1 MDTHGTSPAD
11 LGLQAACRFPVPVQ
25 SNRETKGPGM
35 SEIQSSSVVPVAVKN
50 TGPSLLVP
58 RPPRWRGKL
67 EALVIPA
74 GAIFVSVI
82 LFGIF
87 CAANGANPLAV
98 YASINKAAFA
108 SWYAWQETL
117 VRAAPL
123 MLCALCTAI
132 PIRLGLVII
141 GNEGALVI
149 GGLCAT
155 AAGLAVP
162 HASPLATQIIMA
174 GAGMLCGGLWIMT
187 VGALKHF
194 RGVNE
199 TISGL
204 LMNYIAIAI
213 LNQMVNG
220 PMRDPSSLNKPST
233 YPIPDEKMLQP
244 IGNSSIHWGLVYGIV
259 ACVLVWFLVH
269 HTTFGFKMRMIGGNI
284 RAARIA
290 GLPVGAV
297 MLTACFIAGAM
308 PGLAGMVE
316 VAAVNGSANESLNAW
331 YGNSG
336 ILVAFLARQNA
347 LAVIIVSILL
357 GGLLASGGILQ
368 RVHHLPDATTLVFQG
383 LVFLVILFSES
394 LYGRWKFFQE
404 KAA

>member
-1 MDTHGTSPAD
+1 MRTNGTSPAD
-11 LGLQAACRFPVPVQ
+11 LVLQAACRPALAT
-25 SNRETKGPGM
+25 RHCKTTGPGM
-35 SEIQSSSVVPVAVKN
+35 SEIQTEPAAPVASPAA
-50 TGPSLLVP
+50 GPGFRSFMP
-58 RPPRWRGKL
+58 RRWRGML
-67 EALVIPA
+67 EAVAIPA
-74 GAIFVSVI
+74 GAIFVSII
-82 LFGIF
+82 LFGLF
-87 CAANGANPLAV
+87 CAVNGANPFAV

-149 GGLCAT
+149 GGLFAT

-162 HASPLATQIIMA
+162 HASPLATQIVMA
-174 GAGMLCGGLWIMT
+174 GAGMLCGGLWIML
-187 VGALKHF
+187 VGALKYF

-220 PMRDPSSLNKPST
+220 PMRDPSSLNKPSS

-244 IGNSSIHWGLVYGIV
+244 IGSTSIHWGLVYGIV
-259 ACVLVWFLVH
+259 ACVIVWFLVH
-269 HTTFGFKMRMIGGNI
+269 HTTFGFKMRTIGGNI

-290 GLPVGAV
+290 GLPVGSV
-297 MLTACFIAGAM
+297 TLIACFIAGAL

-347 LAVIIVSILL
+347 LAVIVVSILL

-394 LYGRWKFFQE
+394 LYGRWKIFQE